1 MNANGRRCRQLK
13 NGNRH
18 VARLGRSIYRATSS
32 TLSTAESIQRE
43 RVKAAR
49 MAAAKSKKKQ
59 K

>member
-18 VARLGRSIYRATSS
+18 VARMGRSIYRATASDS
-32 TLSTAESIQRE
+32 VGAAIERE
-43 RVKAAR
+43 RVKAQR
-49 MAAAKSKKKQ
+49 MQAAKGKKK